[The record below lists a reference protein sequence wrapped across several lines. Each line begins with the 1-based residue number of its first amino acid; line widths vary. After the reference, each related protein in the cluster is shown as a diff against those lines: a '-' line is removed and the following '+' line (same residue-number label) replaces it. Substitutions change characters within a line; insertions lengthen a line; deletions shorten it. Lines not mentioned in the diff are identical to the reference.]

1 MYGLWQQALVREEF
15 LRQEREVMRE
25 LRQQKEEQKKLLQ
38 IQREIDRRDKTNIVD
53 DEVNNDNETDTQAG
67 LKVPA
72 EQAKGTNKA
81 GPSITSSASPRGQR
95 RPTSRL
101 SLGIFNRLGKRS
113 MSTDKLNQQDLSEK
127 REREKQRLSLS
138 PSMPTMSELFS
149 QNESESVSNDQFIIN
164 IREGGLD
171 HGDDLRSDEES
182 LASSHSETSVIMI

>member
-1 MYGLWQQALVREEF
+1 
-15 LRQEREVMRE
+15 
-25 LRQQKEEQKKLLQ
+25 
-38 IQREIDRRDKTNIVD
+38 
-53 DEVNNDNETDTQAG
+53 
-67 LKVPA
+67 
-72 EQAKGTNKA
+72 
-81 GPSITSSASPRGQR
+81 
-95 RPTSRL
+95 
-101 SLGIFNRLGKRS
+101 

-127 REREKQRLSLS
+127 REREQHRLSLS